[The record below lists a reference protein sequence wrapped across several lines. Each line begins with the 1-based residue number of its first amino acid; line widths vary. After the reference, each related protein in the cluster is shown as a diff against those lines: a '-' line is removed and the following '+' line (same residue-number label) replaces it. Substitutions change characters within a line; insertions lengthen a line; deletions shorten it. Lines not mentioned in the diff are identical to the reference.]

1 MTDPRKAYREGA
13 ARGASAVGQ
22 VVLLYEQ
29 MVEDLRRALR
39 AIDANKVEERTN
51 AINHAMVVVS
61 HLQNSLNFEVG
72 GDVAPHLERFYTM
85 VRAKLLEAQFQSSK
99 EILNEQLMLLLDLRD
114 AWIEV
119 DHATTAQAKVA
130 TPTAPAQSGP
140 EDAPRPAGEWNA

>member
-1 MTDPRKAYREGA
+1 MTDPRSAYRESA

-39 AIDANKVEERTN
+39 AIEANQVEERTN

-61 HLQNSLNFEVG
+61 HLQNSLNFELG

-85 VRAKLLEAQFQSSK
+85 VRANLLEAQFQSSK
-99 EILNEQLMLLLDLRD
+99 EILDEQLMLLLDLRD

-119 DHATTAQAKVA
+119 DHATAPPAKV
-130 TPTAPAQSGP
+130 PTSTEPAPSGS
-140 EDAPRPAGEWNA
+140 EDTPRPAGEWNA

>member
-1 MTDPRKAYREGA
+1 MDARNIYRENA

-39 AIDANKVEERTN
+39 AIDENQVEERTN

-61 HLQNSLNFEVG
+61 HLQNSLNFAIG
-72 GDVAPHLERFYTM
+72 GDVAPNLERFYTM
-85 VRAKLLEAQFQSSK
+85 VRGRLLEAQFQASK
-99 EILNEQLMLLLDLRD
+99 EILNEQIAILLDLRD

-119 DHATTAQAKVA
+119 DRATGGRAAA
-130 TPTAPAQSGP
+130 NEPAAPSAETPTGHSPGDWSA
-140 EDAPRPAGEWNA
+140 

>member
-1 MTDPRKAYREGA
+1 MMDAHQAYRESA

-39 AIDANKVEERTN
+39 AIDENQIEDRTN

-61 HLQNSLNFEVG
+61 HLQSSLNFELG
-72 GDVAPHLERFYTM
+72 GQVAPNLERFYIM
-85 VRAKLLEAQFQSSK
+85 LRGQLLAAQFQASK
-99 EILNEQLMLLLDLRD
+99 EILNEQIGLLLDLRD

-119 DHATTAQAKVA
+119 DHATAAPPASA
-130 TPTAPAQSGP
+130 TESAPEMPG
-140 EDAPRPAGEWNA
+140 EGPRPAGEWNG